1 MKQTFQLPKTITLTD
16 AAADRVKHIMAQSDE
31 NYLGVRLGLKNAGC
45 AGMEYTMEYATE
57 ILPQDEVVED
67 KGVTVL
73 VDLKAVL
80 FLIGTE
86 IDYVETMMSSGF
98 EFNSP
103 LAKNSCGCGESVGF

>member
-1 MKQTFQLPKTITLTD
+1 MNQTFQLPKTITLTD

-86 IDYVETMMSSGF
+86 MDFQTENFLQVLSLIIQIRPMPVVVEKVS
-98 EFNSP
+98 
-103 LAKNSCGCGESVGF
+103 L